1 MHKRLLL
8 MVLLAAGGAVHAQ
21 DVLIPGRQLTAGK
34 ADAQLAQIA
43 REAAR
48 EHKVLVVNAPSYW
61 QARIAKAIHAADPAA
76 DIRFN
81 DSFFEHVL
89 IRLSDR
95 TAAATATATPVLPPH
110 ASPPVVRAAPPR
122 REARAPEPRA
132 IARPA
137 MHPAEAAPTVAV
149 IDTRDTAPA
158 AAPPPPAPVAA
169 TPPPVARALLS
180 PPPPAPVASAS
191 PAATSST
198 QDSAAVDAEL
208 RQEMQQVLNAGR
220 PAFGDLRESQLDPG
234 DVVYVNGDLRAVVR
248 RDALG
253 QAMYWLSGS
262 VNLDRAQYRPL
273 GQGRYEVIGSID
285 PTAPLL
291 LRSGSDTVMFDS
303 QLPAAASPVRSRLQR
318 LYAGGHN
325 VDAHLGVAGLRSG
338 DVLYTGADAAV
349 VVRQG
354 SYGRSRYWLV
364 GRLDLGQTGLQR
376 MGSNVYRV
384 IGIVK

>member
-1 MHKRLLL
+1 M
-8 MVLLAAGGAVHAQ
+8 
-21 DVLIPGRQLTAGK
+21 
-34 ADAQLAQIA
+34 
-43 REAAR
+43 
-48 EHKVLVVNAPSYW
+48 
-61 QARIAKAIHAADPAA
+61 
-76 DIRFN
+76 
-81 DSFFEHVL
+81 
-89 IRLSDR
+89 
-95 TAAATATATPVLPPH
+95 
-110 ASPPVVRAAPPR
+110 
-122 REARAPEPRA
+122 
-132 IARPA
+132 
-137 MHPAEAAPTVAV
+137 
-149 IDTRDTAPA
+149 
-158 AAPPPPAPVAA
+158 
-169 TPPPVARALLS
+169 
-180 PPPPAPVASAS
+180 
-191 PAATSST
+191 
-198 QDSAAVDAEL
+198 
-208 RQEMQQVLNAGR
+208 LNAGR
-220 PAFGDLRESQLDPG
+220 PAFGDLHESQLDPG

-285 PTAPLL
+285 PTAPLQ

-303 QLPAAASPVRSRLQR
+303 QLPAAASPVRARLQR

-338 DVLYTGADAAV
+338 DVLYTGADAAL